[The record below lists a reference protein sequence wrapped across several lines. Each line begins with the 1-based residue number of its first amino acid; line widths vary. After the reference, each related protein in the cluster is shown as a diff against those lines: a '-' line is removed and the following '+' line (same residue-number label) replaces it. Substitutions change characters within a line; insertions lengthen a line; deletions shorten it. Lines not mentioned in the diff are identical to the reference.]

1 MDETQYRIEI
11 KNWIENKI
19 GLNNTFTFTKY
30 KANKNKKAL
39 MVYVKR
45 NFTNVEERKQV
56 YYKYE
61 KLIDEQIFDI
71 NKMM

>member
-1 MDETQYRIEI
+1 MNETQYRIEI

-19 GLNNTFTFTKY
+19 GLNNNFTFSKY
-30 KANKNKKAL
+30 KANKYKKAL

-45 NFTNVEERKQV
+45 NFTSVEERKEV

-71 NKMM
+71 NKML

>member
-1 MDETQYRIEI
+1 MNETQYRIEI

-19 GLNNTFTFTKY
+19 GLNNNFTFTKY
-30 KANKNKKAL
+30 KANKYKKAL

-45 NFTNVEERKQV
+45 NFTNVEERKEV